1 MNYKYFLIVVIL
13 NGLILIAALLSR
25 KENRQANRLLS
36 ILLAVALFSQCVL
49 FLQVTGEIEDYALL
63 LQAKFPAR
71 LMIPSLFYLY
81 ILALTVPGYRWV
93 KRYWNHFLP
102 FVFGLA
108 ACVFLSIFSGR
119 VVDWRENS
127 SFLMERYIFMLI
139 SMGVTAFYFILS
151 LRQLQRFQNIIPY
164 FFSDLIRVRLL
175 WLKVLFILFLV
186 PWGVEWVDVF
196 TGPFI
201 IVVEWIMIP
210 IVMIIILL
218 IGFFG
223 LRQSVIFSQEADWR
237 LDPEVSEAM
246 REMPLIQKKEI
257 KSVSF
262 PPEELSKWKV
272 RLEKYMEE
280 KKPFLE
286 LEYHLTDLSGALSLK
301 PYQLSEILNQGV
313 GVPFFD
319 FINHYRV
326 EEAKRRLRDP
336 AFDHMKI
343 LAIAMDCGFNSKSSF
358 NDTFRKMTGV
368 TPSQY
373 RSASAAASPPV
384 D

>member
-1 MNYKYFLIVVIL
+1 
-13 NGLILIAALLSR
+13 
-25 KENRQANRLLS
+25 
-36 ILLAVALFSQCVL
+36 
-49 FLQVTGEIEDYALL
+49 
-63 LQAKFPAR
+63 
-71 LMIPSLFYLY
+71 
-81 ILALTVPGYRWV
+81 
-93 KRYWNHFLP
+93 
-102 FVFGLA
+102 
-108 ACVFLSIFSGR
+108 
-119 VVDWRENS
+119 
-127 SFLMERYIFMLI
+127 
-139 SMGVTAFYFILS
+139 
-151 LRQLQRFQNIIPY
+151 
-164 FFSDLIRVRLL
+164 
-175 WLKVLFILFLV
+175 
-186 PWGVEWVDVF
+186 
-196 TGPFI
+196 
-201 IVVEWIMIP
+201 
-210 IVMIIILL
+210 MIIILL